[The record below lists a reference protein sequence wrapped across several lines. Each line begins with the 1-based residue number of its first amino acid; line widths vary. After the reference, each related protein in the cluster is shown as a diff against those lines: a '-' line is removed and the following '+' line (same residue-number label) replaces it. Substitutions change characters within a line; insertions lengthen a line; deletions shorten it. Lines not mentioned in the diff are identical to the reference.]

1 MCRPKLEDEIC
12 WRNQSIL
19 CWSLPRLVWRLFL
32 LLEPQG
38 RVYPVDFVA
47 VQSVVPLERP
57 IMRLPRGPNRL
68 VPLLS
73 RRMLRMILGELSE
86 LRQRARLLP
95 HIPVWIKDENN
106 LNINYLIL
114 FFKFSKD
121 SILHIILE
129 LLHLKAALLR

>member
-1 MCRPKLEDEIC
+1 M
-12 WRNQSIL
+12 
-19 CWSLPRLVWRLFL
+19 
-32 LLEPQG
+32 
-38 RVYPVDFVA
+38 A

-57 IMRLPRGPNRL
+57 IMRLPRGLNRL

-106 LNINYLIL
+106 LKINYLTL
-114 FFKFSKD
+114 FSKFSKFSKD
-121 SILHIILE
+121 STLHIILE
-129 LLHLKAALLR
+129 QLHSKAALLR

>member
-1 MCRPKLEDEIC
+1 M
-12 WRNQSIL
+12 
-19 CWSLPRLVWRLFL
+19 
-32 LLEPQG
+32 
-38 RVYPVDFVA
+38 A

>member
-1 MCRPKLEDEIC
+1 M
-12 WRNQSIL
+12 
-19 CWSLPRLVWRLFL
+19 
-32 LLEPQG
+32 
-38 RVYPVDFVA
+38 A

-57 IMRLPRGPNRL
+57 IMRLPRGLNRL

-114 FFKFSKD
+114 FSKFSKD
-121 SILHIILE
+121 PT
-129 LLHLKAALLR
+129 LLYNLGTTPFKSYFVTIGKKEK